1 MLANYLRVYDGLNP
15 AIFLSI
21 CYTARKNFKKRENF
35 FINSNQELNARFYP
49 YASKLGDDKNVCQPE
64 NLTGLLPLMPAY
76 AECTSGSECEVN
88 LAKTKVEFSLPIP
101 NFFTSNKGSCIKLK
115 NTCTC
120 SGPGICQSSLT
131 KYKFECKSN
140 GVCESKSYDTGAAV
154 NGTYVFIY
162 DTAIPDR
169 SVVAGAFERKDE
181 NISYNGFGVGK
192 FYSENFVCDK
202 QNHGL
207 NDLPKWFIDNRWQDF
222 IYYALDP
229 ECSSAKKN
237 CSKSTIKVGYKNKIS
252 AVLVSSGA
260 KLKGQQRPSNDL
272 SNYLENPSNLNDFGQ
287 SVFNPLAM
295 PKSNSFNDLSVVVRH

>member
-1 MLANYLRVYDGLNP
+1 
-15 AIFLSI
+15 
-21 CYTARKNFKKRENF
+21 
-35 FINSNQELNARFYP
+35 
-49 YASKLGDDKNVCQPE
+49 
-64 NLTGLLPLMPAY
+64 
-76 AECTSGSECEVN
+76 
-88 LAKTKVEFSLPIP
+88 
-101 NFFTSNKGSCIKLK
+101 
-115 NTCTC
+115 
-120 SGPGICQSSLT
+120 
-131 KYKFECKSN
+131 
-140 GVCESKSYDTGAAV
+140 VCESKSYDTGAAV

-272 SNYLENPSNLNDFGQ
+272 SISLENPSNLNDVGH

-295 PKSNSFNDLSVVVRH
+295 QKSNSFNDLSVVVRH